1 MSSHDPGDNRRQ
13 ARRYRAQH
21 LAKIVV
27 NPDTMITCM
36 VEEISTDGARI
47 SIDSRYH
54 VPDDFDLFIAAHE
67 LQVHRARLCW
77 REEGMIG
84 VAFIHS
90 LDRQD
95 QARPIA
101 QAGETTRSEAER
113 LRVEIE
119 REGRGAPAIRL
130 RPFR

>member
-1 MSSHDPGDNRRQ
+1 MSSHDPGDHRRQ

-27 NPDTMITCM
+27 EPDLMITCM

-47 SIDSRYH
+47 SVDSRYH

-84 VAFIHS
+84 VAFIRPA
-90 LDRQD
+90 DRRG
-95 QARPIA
+95 QAPPIG
-101 QAGETTRSEAER
+101 QAGDTTQSEAER
-113 LRVEIE
+113 LRVEIK
-119 REGRGAPAIRL
+119 REERGAPAIRRRL
-130 RPFR
+130 PR